1 MGGMECRREIGVFR
15 VVVPVVGARCGT
27 FRGIVLMLSRVSCM
41 IYDEDEQIMGFIR
54 PLMRVTWDGCIVAGY
69 DMQS

>member
-1 MGGMECRREIGVFR
+1 MCK
-15 VVVPVVGARCGT
+15 A
-27 FRGIVLMLSRVSCM
+27 RGIVLMLSRVSCM